1 MTTRDR
7 RNLRKALQS
16 KRSNSLAAP
25 WSQVMQSPS
34 PEQVHA
40 VRERAGW
47 TKEKAADTVLVPL
60 RSWQA

>member
-1 MTTRDR
+1 
-7 RNLRKALQS
+7 
-16 KRSNSLAAP
+16 
-25 WSQVMQSPS
+25 MQSPS

-47 TKEKAADTVLVPL
+47 MKEKAADTVLVPL